1 MGNWAGVTSKPAL
14 SYLFTHD
21 TGKPNLRAK
30 RVARG
35 MIIGLTGGMGCG
47 KTAAALFFEAAGF
60 ERIDADVEVKT
71 DILRRREVIESI
83 AAYLGSGMV
92 DAASG
97 EVDRSAL
104 AKRVF
109 QDDEALHWLEALVHP
124 LLFAGWRERLRCE
137 PKRDR
142 VFEVPLLFE
151 QGLENWFDFIV
162 CVGTTSAAQL
172 ARLDKR
178 GIPPALAAPRISK
191 QLPLA
196 QKVEQS
202 DYVLSNDGTLAFLE
216 AQVTHLINAVRPAA

>member
-1 MGNWAGVTSKPAL
+1 MTPKPTS
-14 SYLFTHD
+14 SYLFTQN
-21 TGKPNLRAK
+21 TGKPNLLAK
-30 RVARG
+30 HVARG

-47 KTAAALFFEAAGF
+47 KTAAAKIFEAAGF

-71 DILRRREVIESI
+71 DILRRREVIDAI
-83 AAYLGSGMV
+83 AAHLGSTMV
-92 DAASG
+92 DPASG
-97 EVDRSAL
+97 DVDRSAL

-109 QDDEALHWLEALVHP
+109 QDEEALHWLEARVHP
-124 LLFAGWRERLRCE
+124 LLFTGWRERLRLTPE
-137 PKRDR
+137 RDR

-162 CVGTTSAAQL
+162 CVSTTADAQL
-172 ARLDKR
+172 ARLDRR

-202 DYVLSNDGTLAFLE
+202 DYVLSNDGTLTFLE
-216 AQVTHLINAVRPAA
+216 AQVNHLINVVRPAA

>member
-1 MGNWAGVTSKPAL
+1 MPKPTL
-14 SYLFTHD
+14 SYLFTQAP
-21 TGKPNLRAK
+21 GKFNFPAK

-47 KTAAALFFEAAGF
+47 KTAAAMMFEAAGF
-60 ERIDADVEVKT
+60 ERIDADVEVKA
-71 DILRRREVIESI
+71 DILRRPEVV
-83 AAYLGSGMV
+83 AAIGKHIGADMLA
-92 DAASG
+92 DAG
-97 EVDRSAL
+97 REVDRSRL
-104 AKRVF
+104 ARRVF

-124 LLFAGWRERLRCE
+124 LLFAGWRERLRHE
-137 PKRDR
+137 PDRDR

-162 CVGTTSAAQL
+162 CVSTTSAAQL

-202 DYVLSNDGTLAFLE
+202 DYVLSNDGTLDFLE
-216 AQVTHLINAVRPAA
+216 AQVAHLIKSVRPAA